1 MSDSEIPWIAAC
13 QASLSIPWQGS
24 LLNSRSL
31 LKLMSTE
38 SVMSSNHLNL
48 CHPFSFCFFSSESV
62 LRIRWPKYW
71 SFSISLSSEY
81 SGLISFMSYWF
92 GLLAVQ
98 GTFKSLLQHHSSKA
112 SVLLCSSF
120 FMVQLLHLYMATGKS
135 ILEIGVGFSNRL
147 KSRRHSKKCLVSLNM
162 CVCAFLKSKN
172 RKEKKWT

>member
-1 MSDSEIPWIAAC
+1 
-13 QASLSIPWQGS
+13 
-24 LLNSRSL
+24 
-31 LKLMSTE
+31 MSTE
-38 SVMSSNHLNL
+38 LVMSSNHLNL

-71 SFSISLSSEY
+71 SFSISLSNEY
-81 SGLISFMSYWF
+81 SGLIYWF